1 MQTKYEK
8 YEQLAEETLSEL
20 ASSKEKWQDFLST
33 SSRMYKY
40 TFDEQVLIYAQRPE
54 TRACASFDLQ
64 DSVFK
69 SLPKQIKNTEKYIQN
84 LKMDIEA
91 YSSRPVKKDD
101 EGQIIFQGIEINGTL
116 YNDKKEGGE
125 ALLEAF
131 KNAVMKNIS
140 GKTSVGTYQGF
151 EIKAMFDA
159 LSKCYV
165 AELHGYGDYTVQLGS
180 SETGNFT
187 RLDNLLN
194 SMQTN
199 CENAKERYDNLCQQL
214 EDAKQQLDKPFSREE
229 ELRQKETRLK

>member
-1 MQTKYEK
+1 M
-8 YEQLAEETLSEL
+8 LGNPLI
-20 ASSKEKWQDFLST
+20 KEKMDLDVDVAKL
-33 SSRMYKY
+33 RMLKASY
-40 TFDEQVLIYAQRPE
+40 QNAQ
-54 TRACASFDLQ
+54 FDLQ

-140 GKTSVGTYQGF
+140 GKTSVGTYQGC
-151 EIKAMFDA
+151 MFFVKPLNISGQNVCRN
-159 LSKCYV
+159 LS
-165 AELHGYGDYTVQLGS
+165 GI
-180 SETGNFT
+180 
-187 RLDNLLN
+187 
-194 SMQTN
+194 
-199 CENAKERYDNLCQQL
+199 
-214 EDAKQQLDKPFSREE
+214 
-229 ELRQKETRLK
+229 

>member
-8 YEQLAEETLSEL
+8 YEQLAEERLSEL

-140 GKTSVGTYQGF
+140 
-151 EIKAMFDA
+151 
-159 LSKCYV
+159 C
-165 AELHGYGDYTVQLGS
+165 
-180 SETGNFT
+180 
-187 RLDNLLN
+187 
-194 SMQTN
+194 
-199 CENAKERYDNLCQQL
+199 
-214 EDAKQQLDKPFSREE
+214 
-229 ELRQKETRLK
+229 